1 MDVWARPSRE
11 GVGNGEPWIKARVT
25 PVLVI
30 EMSRKSLGG
39 WRAKYSRGW
48 QKDVFAQ
55 GDGEPHVL
63 GTAVATFCQKMG
75 QSGKRT
81 NPLYPYALLGNFF
94 FRSFFSIGTPPR
106 WDPKSQQQVL
116 STDQDNQDEVAC
128 RRPEQNLM
136 TFALWP
142 SAPRSHQATI
152 AFSTISMR

>member
-48 QKDVFAQ
+48 QKDVSAQ

-81 NPLYPYALLGNFF
+81 KHALSILLGEKKGKRKKRGNF
-94 FRSFFSIGTPPR
+94 
-106 WDPKSQQQVL
+106 
-116 STDQDNQDEVAC
+116 
-128 RRPEQNLM
+128 
-136 TFALWP
+136 
-142 SAPRSHQATI
+142 
-152 AFSTISMR
+152 

>member
-1 MDVWARPSRE
+1 MSRSGGCCGARGRVGPSRE

-48 QKDVFAQ
+48 QKDVSAQ

-81 NPLYPYALLGNFF
+81 KQALRIRLIS
-94 FRSFFSIGTPPR
+94 SFAEKPR
-106 WDPKSQQQVL
+106 MILVL
-116 STDQDNQDEVAC
+116 
-128 RRPEQNLM
+128 
-136 TFALWP
+136 
-142 SAPRSHQATI
+142 
-152 AFSTISMR
+152 

>member
-48 QKDVFAQ
+48 QKDVSAQ

-81 NPLYPYALLGNFF
+81 KHAPLIRLILLSDWLPESLIMELPYH
-94 FRSFFSIGTPPR
+94 GTVCMG
-106 WDPKSQQQVL
+106 KAKL
-116 STDQDNQDEVAC
+116 
-128 RRPEQNLM
+128 
-136 TFALWP
+136 
-142 SAPRSHQATI
+142 
-152 AFSTISMR
+152 

>member
-48 QKDVFAQ
+48 QKDVSAQ

-81 NPLYPYALLGNFF
+81 KHAPLIRLIRLL
-94 FRSFFSIGTPPR
+94 RIP
-106 WDPKSQQQVL
+106 VC
-116 STDQDNQDEVAC
+116 VAC
-128 RRPEQNLM
+128 KVWRAKAVQPRPRRG
-136 TFALWP
+136 AR
-142 SAPRSHQATI
+142 APPGTWAGRPGRGPGGVDTLVI
-152 AFSTISMR
+152 RL

>member
-48 QKDVFAQ
+48 QKDVSAQ

-81 NPLYPYALLGNFF
+81 TDTPYSTNQ
-94 FRSFFSIGTPPR
+94 RRNMFSSLKKDNLIG
-106 WDPKSQQQVL
+106 
-116 STDQDNQDEVAC
+116 
-128 RRPEQNLM
+128 
-136 TFALWP
+136 
-142 SAPRSHQATI
+142 
-152 AFSTISMR
+152 

>member
-48 QKDVFAQ
+48 QKDVSAQ

-63 GTAVATFCQKMG
+63 GTAVATFCQKMVN
-75 QSGKRT
+75 QENVPNT
-81 NPLYPYALLGNFF
+81 LYPYALLGTEYQ
-94 FRSFFSIGTPPR
+94 STPVQPR
-106 WDPKSQQQVL
+106 PAEYNCHQLV
-116 STDQDNQDEVAC
+116 VA
-128 RRPEQNLM
+128 
-136 TFALWP
+136 
-142 SAPRSHQATI
+142 S
-152 AFSTISMR
+152 

>member
-48 QKDVFAQ
+48 QKDVSAQ

-63 GTAVATFCQKMG
+63 GTEVATFWREFMI
-75 QSGKRT
+75 RIWT
-81 NPLYPYALLGNFF
+81 WAWR
-94 FRSFFSIGTPPR
+94 FRLIDKNRGFLNG
-106 WDPKSQQQVL
+106 L
-116 STDQDNQDEVAC
+116 
-128 RRPEQNLM
+128 
-136 TFALWP
+136 
-142 SAPRSHQATI
+142 
-152 AFSTISMR
+152 

>member
-30 EMSRKSLGG
+30 EISRKSLGG
-39 WRAKYSRGW
+39 WRAKYPRGW
-48 QKDVFAQ
+48 QKDVSAQ

-81 NPLYPYALLGNFF
+81 KHALFIRLIAGYNVKG
-94 FRSFFSIGTPPR
+94 IHI
-106 WDPKSQQQVL
+106 
-116 STDQDNQDEVAC
+116 
-128 RRPEQNLM
+128 
-136 TFALWP
+136 AL
-142 SAPRSHQATI
+142 
-152 AFSTISMR
+152 

>member
-39 WRAKYSRGW
+39 WRARYSRGW
-48 QKDVFAQ
+48 QKDVSAQ

-81 NPLYPYALLGNFF
+81 KHAL
-94 FRSFFSIGTPPR
+94 SIPNTR
-106 WDPKSQQQVL
+106 HKKRIL
-116 STDQDNQDEVAC
+116 FLCLFKT
-128 RRPEQNLM
+128 
-136 TFALWP
+136 T
-142 SAPRSHQATI
+142 
-152 AFSTISMR
+152 

>member
-48 QKDVFAQ
+48 QKDVSAQ

-81 NPLYPYALLGNFF
+81 TDTPYMKREAGGLGEFLLNFLV
-94 FRSFFSIGTPPR
+94 RSYKNLSIEMR
-106 WDPKSQQQVL
+106 DADFCS
-116 STDQDNQDEVAC
+116 
-128 RRPEQNLM
+128 RRARMP
-136 TFALWP
+136 
-142 SAPRSHQATI
+142 
-152 AFSTISMR
+152 